1 MHAIWKGTVSFGL
14 VSIPVKL
21 YSATEEKG
29 VSFRQVHEADGGRI
43 RYRRVCSVD
52 GAEVPY
58 SDIGKGYE
66 LPGGDTIVL
75 TDEDFEALPLPT
87 RHTIEVLQFVPAE
100 QIDGLYLAKGYY
112 LSADGAGVK
121 PYLLLRRALE
131 RSGKIAL
138 VKVAL
143 RNRESLAVL
152 RPREGT
158 LLVQTM
164 LWPDEVR
171 DATPFAP
178 DEDVQLR
185 DQEIAMAESYI
196 ETLSEDFDPS
206 GYSDDYRTALEELV
220 QAKAGGREL
229 RETESD
235 TAAPSTVVDL
245 MAALRASVEAARQRR
260 GEGGNVPADD
270 GGAVAATPRAADKR
284 SSTPGPAKT
293 AAKKTAAKATKPA
306 ASTPAASKTAA
317 SKTPAAKKAAGKAPT
332 AKTPTKATKAP
343 ATKAAAKKAATG
355 KAVTSK
361 AAARKTA

>member
-52 GAEVPY
+52 GEEVAY
-58 SDIGKGYE
+58 SDIGKGFE
-66 LPGGDTIVL
+66 LPDGDVVVL
-75 TDEDFEALPLPT
+75 SDADFEALPLPT

-131 RSGKIAL
+131 RSGRIAL

-152 RPREGT
+152 RPREDT

-171 DATPFAP
+171 DARPFAP
-178 DEDVQLR
+178 SEDVQLR

-206 GYSDDYRTALEELV
+206 AYTDDYRTALEELV
-220 QAKAGGREL
+220 QAKAGGREV
-229 RETESD
+229 RAADSD
-235 TAAPSTVVDL
+235 AGAPSTVVDL
-245 MAALRASVEAARQRR
+245 MAALRASVEAARQSRSDS
-260 GEGGNVPADD
+260 GASIDESAQAASPTKGGKRT
-270 GGAVAATPRAADKR
+270 AAKKT
-284 SSTPGPAKT
+284 PAKT
-293 AAKKTAAKATKPA
+293 AAPAAARKTAAKTAVAKA
-306 ASTPAASKTAA
+306 TAA
-317 SKTPAAKKAAGKAPT
+317 KTPAAKSA
-332 AKTPTKATKAP
+332 ATKST
-343 ATKAAAKKAATG
+343 ATKAAAKKAPAKAASSPQQVASATKKATG
-355 KAVTSK
+355 KT
-361 AAARKTA
+361 AARKSA